1 MHDSHVA
8 LSAGIL
14 SAFSFVSPYGIVS
27 ASVDGKQPP
36 EIYVAEDLL
45 NSRLQG
51 YEPSPITKINGR
63 DAVEFLT
70 EFAALNTDGY
80 VEPHADWN
88 SLMDSPALY
97 ISGDLSTF
105 QSATFYP
112 GDELKATFANG
123 TPGDTYWLS
132 IYNELDNTGPLT
144 TAGDFYNYFVLGLLP
159 ASYKE
164 GSVWWPVDPAENETS
179 DDNSTSID
187 PYKAICSRGDPA
199 DLNWCQASFGTYPND
214 PVVSQ
219 IDLKITGGGVVSG
232 YFLNDI
238 STGVLSIPTF
248 LQFDPNTDYFQDAV
262 SYFIGNATQNNI
274 SRIVIDLQTNSGG
287 EVFLAYNTFKQF
299 FYHINPYAASRIR
312 SHELANVLGGAYS
325 EWWKGLETDL
335 GTNGFYYNYTAAE
348 EWVVVNRINAA
359 TGGNFSSWADY
370 YGRVSEHGDL
380 FSAAVSIILQT
391 HGLD

>member
-14 SAFSFVSPYGIVS
+14 NAFSFVSPYGIVS
-27 ASVDGKQPP
+27 ASVDGKQRP

-51 YEPSPITKINGR
+51 YKPSPITKLNGR

-70 EFAALNTDGY
+70 EFAALNTEGY

-97 ISGDLSTF
+97 IGGDLSTF

-112 GDELKATFANG
+112 GDELNATFKNG
-123 TPGDTYWLS
+123 TMGDTYWLS
-132 IYNELDNTGPLT
+132 IYNELDDTGPLT

-159 ASYKE
+159 ASYRA
-164 GSVWWPVDPAENETS
+164 GSSWWAVDPGANETS
-179 DDNSTSID
+179 DDNSTSIN
-187 PYKAICSRGDPA
+187 PYEAICLRGNPA
-199 DLNWCQASFGTYPND
+199 DLNWCQESFGTYPND

-219 IDLKITGGGVVSG
+219 IGLATTGAGVVSG
-232 YFLNDI
+232 YFLNDA

-248 LQFDPNTDYFQDAV
+248 LQFDPNTGFFQDAV
-262 SYFIGNATQNNI
+262 SYFIGNATQKNI

-287 EVFLAYNTFKQF
+287 EVLLAYYTFKKF
-299 FYHINPYAASRIR
+299 FYHIDPYAASRIR

-335 GTNGFYYNYTAAE
+335 GTNGFFYNYTAAE

-359 TGGNFSSWADY
+359 TGNNFSSWADY
-370 YGRVSEHGDL
+370 YGRVSDHGDV
-380 FSAAVSIILQT
+380 FSAAVSCT
-391 HGLD
+391 P